1 MAAGGAVGVE
11 GELSR
16 ASVLTWEH
24 VLRLV
29 LTAAQLGLVVLVIRE
44 FQLES
49 RGLYHTLLFALAG
62 FVVQASLPRPW
73 RMPCFVALSIGALLL
88 LLSLSGLWVLGIGG
102 VFLGLSLLP
111 IPFRWR
117 LALILAAMAGLIL
130 LRADVV
136 TLPVPGYIWPV
147 VGGMFMFR
155 LALYLYAVRHEGPPR
170 DLWGTL
176 AYFFMLPNAAF
187 PFFPIIDYKTFLR
200 QHYDAPESAL
210 YARGIAWM
218 TRGVIHLLLY
228 RLIYHYVV
236 LDPAGL
242 RTLGDVVQYCL
253 QTYLLYLRVS
263 GQFHL
268 IVGLLH
274 LFGFRLPETHHLYF
288 FASSFTELWRR
299 INIYWKDFMQK
310 VVYQPTF
317 FRLRPRGN
325 DQAIVLAT
333 VVVMFVTWL
342 LHGWQRFWLTT
353 GPVFSVGDNWFW
365 GLLGIL
371 VVLAAARDVR
381 QAKAR
386 QAPRK
391 GYDLR
396 RGLGTVMVF
405 LTIVLLWA
413 IWASD
418 SMAGLLSVLAVGRN
432 VDTRG
437 VVLLV
442 GIIGF
447 LLVAGGWDWGATD
460 IRDLK
465 LKPLSL
471 AETGRHA
478 ALHASLLA
486 GLVLVARPA
495 VRDSLGFTLSGVIA
509 QAGSPRLNALD
520 ESLLTRSYY
529 ETMSSPDRDAGQ
541 LWQVRQQQPADWVII
556 DSTSAWGFRSDFLAT
571 ELVPG
576 QDIQFKRQRFRTN
589 SHGMHDQEYP
599 LAKPA
604 GTFRIAVLGASPVM
618 GPGVPEEAVFDRLL
632 EERLGALAQPSGHR
646 VEVLNFGVAA
656 YSPVQMLLQLE
667 QKVLAFQ
674 PDLVLLTSMPPDRV
688 PMGLH
693 LATVVRRGIP
703 IPDPAIRAALARAG
717 VDSTSR
723 AEAILRALG
732 PLGDSLLAVSVTR
745 TDSLVRAHGARAALV
760 LLRLPEYASSPDR
773 IMAGT
778 AERLGWPIIDLQ
790 RIYGTHPEQEF
801 RIADYDRHW
810 NERGHEL
817 VASRLEEG
825 LRQHAAPLGIPPL
838 WAAPG
843 APASARSSAV
853 SP

>member
-1 MAAGGAVGVE
+1 MSVGGVIQVE
-11 GELSR
+11 AELARSR
-16 ASVLTWEH
+16 TWTWEH
-24 VLRLV
+24 VLRV
-29 LTAAQLGLVVLVIRE
+29 VMTAVQFGLLALVIRE

-49 RGLYHTLLFALAG
+49 RALYHTLLFALAG
-62 FVVQASLPRPW
+62 FVVQAALPRRW
-73 RMPCFVALSIGALLL
+73 RMPWFLVLSVGAIFL
-88 LLSLSGLWVLGIGG
+88 LLSVAGLWVLAIGG

-111 IPFRWR
+111 IPFGWR
-117 LALILAAMAGLIL
+117 LSLIGGVLLGLML
-130 LRADVV
+130 LRAEVV
-136 TLPVPGYIWPV
+136 SLGVPGYIWPV

-155 LALYLYAVRHEGPPR
+155 LGLYLYAVRHEGPPK

-200 QHYDAPESAL
+200 QYYDAPESAL

-236 LDPAGL
+236 LDPASL
-242 RTLGDVVQYCL
+242 RTLGDVVQYCM

-268 IVGLLH
+268 IVGILY

-288 FASSFTELWRR
+288 LASSFTELWRR

-325 DQAIVLAT
+325 DRAIVLAT
-333 VVVMFVTWL
+333 IVVMFVTWL
-342 LHGWQRFWLTT
+342 LHSWQRFWLST
-353 GPVFSVGDNWFW
+353 GPSFSVGDNWFW

-371 VVLAAARDVR
+371 VVIAAARDVKR
-381 QAKAR
+381 AKLR

-405 LTIVLLWA
+405 TTIVLLWA

-418 SMAGLLSVLAVGRN
+418 SMTHLFSILAVGRN
-432 VDTRG
+432 VDLRG
-437 VVLLV
+437 VVLLT

-447 LLVAGGWDWGATD
+447 LLVVGGWDWGATD
-460 IRDLK
+460 IRELK
-465 LKPLSL
+465 LKPLSIS
-471 AETGRHA
+471 ETTRHA
-478 ALHASLLA
+478 ALHASVLA
-486 GLVLVARPA
+486 ALVLVARPGL
-495 VRDSLGFTLSGVIA
+495 RDSLGFTVSGIIA
-509 QAGSPRLNALD
+509 QVGSPRLNSLD

-529 ETMSSPDRDAGQ
+529 ETMSSPDREAGA

-571 ELVPG
+571 ELVPN

-589 SHGMHDQEYP
+589 SHGMHDREYP

-604 GTFRIAVLGASPVM
+604 GVYRVAILGASPVM
-618 GPGVPEEAVFDRLL
+618 GPGVPEDQVFDRIL
-632 EERLGALAQPSGHR
+632 EEDLTALGRSLGR
-646 VEVLNFGVAA
+646 TVEVLNFGVAA
-656 YSPVQMLLQLE
+656 YSPLQMVLQLE
-667 QKVLAFQ
+667 QKVLPFQ
-674 PDLVLLTSMPPDRV
+674 PDLVLVTSMPPDRV
-688 PMGLH
+688 PLGLH
-693 LATVVRRGIP
+693 LATAVRRKIP
-703 IPDPAIRAALARAG
+703 IPDPAIRDALARAG

-732 PLGDSLLAVSVTR
+732 PLADTLLTQSVTR

-760 LLRLPEYASSPDR
+760 LLRLPEYASTDDR
-773 IMAGT
+773 IMAET
-778 AERLGWPIIDLQ
+778 AGRLGWPIIDLQ
-790 RIYGTHPEQEF
+790 KIYGTHPEQEF

-810 NERGHEL
+810 NERGHQL
-817 VASRLEEG
+817 VADSQG
-825 LRQHAAPLGIPPL
+825 LRQHAAALGLPPL
-838 WAAPG
+838 WDAPG